1 MHTLGTTFSYLTVC
15 VSLAT
20 MVFWKA
26 VAKYTI
32 FIIQMKVFHK
42 LQYIVLTN
50 LSNQRI
56 CVLIYRVII
65 SHPSFPVVFL
75 YHMELLLIAV
85 LVKPRIHNIR
95 YYWYKWRHLFVS
107 TWISYAIMKTRNIE
121 VKCKFYKVVMTYV
134 LKSFQPHIYFHKHDC
149 NVYLNHNKERMYSSS
164 YWNTAAH
171 DTVALTLSYPCG
183 TDHAH

>member
-1 MHTLGTTFSYLTVC
+1 MCG
-15 VSLAT
+15 
-20 MVFWKA
+20 
-26 VAKYTI
+26 I
-32 FIIQMKVFHK
+32 
-42 LQYIVLTN
+42 N
-50 LSNQRI
+50 N
-56 CVLIYRVII
+56 LIYRLII

-95 YYWYKWRHLFVS
+95 YYWYKWRHLFLS

-121 VKCKFYKVVMTYV
+121 VKCKFYKVVMTCV
-134 LKSFQPHIYFHKHDC
+134 LKSFQPHICFHKHDC

-171 DTVALTLSYPCG
+171 DTVALSLSYPCRPSANI
-183 TDHAH
+183 TTSNNRTIETTPVLETVSPIDCTCAKSLN